1 MTLLENTNT
10 WKNDFQWEIE
20 KITNCCIISE
30 SFAKTPPKPVVNWPP
45 AKHFDKKSFHDLK
58 SWGDIW
64 SLHLPDVLSTLTISS
79 FVYRKKSRCILNAIL
94 LHWVGSG
101 YGVIK
106 CFNWHPRRVQCWWNQ
121 EVANKLYVGIYT
133 TATHSPF
140 QNGLCKYIYAV
151 TNSMLTNQIS

>member
-1 MTLLENTNT
+1 MESPFTWCVVYIDNILICLL
-10 WKNDFQWEIE
+10 K
-20 KITNCCIISE
+20 KIWCII
-30 SFAKTPPKPVVNWPP
+30 
-45 AKHFDKKSFHDLK
+45 
-58 SWGDIW
+58 
-64 SLHLPDVLSTLTISS
+64 
-79 FVYRKKSRCILNAIL
+79 NAIL

-121 EVANKLYVGIYT
+121 EVANKLYVGVYT

-151 TNSMLTNQIS
+151 TNSMLTNHIS